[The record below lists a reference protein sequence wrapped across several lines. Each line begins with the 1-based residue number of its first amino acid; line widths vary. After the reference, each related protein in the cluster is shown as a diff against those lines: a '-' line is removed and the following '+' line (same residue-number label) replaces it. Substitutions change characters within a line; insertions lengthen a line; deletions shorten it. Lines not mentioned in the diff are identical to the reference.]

1 MAEHLPSKHEGLSWN
16 QMPPKVRGILKIKL
30 MDLVE
35 SYEILAIWNISISNI
50 KQTPSHHTLFP
61 LYKNYTNKYN

>member
-50 KQTPSHHTLFP
+50 VPSI
-61 LYKNYTNKYN
+61 